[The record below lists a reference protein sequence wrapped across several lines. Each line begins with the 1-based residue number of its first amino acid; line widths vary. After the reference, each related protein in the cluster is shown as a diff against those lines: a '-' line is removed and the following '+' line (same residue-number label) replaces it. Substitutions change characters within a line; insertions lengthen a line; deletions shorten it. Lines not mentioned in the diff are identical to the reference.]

1 LYFGEVQVGKT
12 SAPQNVTLTNHQ
24 NVALSFT
31 SILASAGFE
40 ISSNSCPGS
49 LSAGGTCVI
58 GVTFSPTVKGAAT
71 GTLAFTDNAEN
82 SPQTVTLK
90 GTGG

>member
-1 LYFGEVQVGKT
+1 
-12 SAPQNVTLTNHQ
+12 
-24 NVALSFT
+24 
-31 SILASAGFE
+31 
-40 ISSNSCPGS
+40 
-49 LSAGGTCVI
+49 VI

-90 GTGG
+90 GTGE